1 MYKNFPKVLPNSMT
15 ARVFLAFLASA
26 GLFYVNIMPAIVSGL
41 IDALGFT
48 NQQAGSVASANMY
61 GAATGALLI
70 VFLVKR
76 LNWQLISTLFL
87 AGLILLDFLSMYIA
101 DPLTLIVIRFV
112 HGFIGG
118 MLVGIGFSLIARTT
132 QPDRTFGVLL
142 FVQFGFGGLG
152 IMLIPGLVPEFGTQV
167 LFYSL
172 IAFTVATFIMLPF
185 LPEYAVKK
193 EKKLEKAKAS
203 GEIQKVPLVLTLTTI
218 FLFQGA
224 NMGLF
229 AFIIGLGEYYKLE
242 MGFISTTLGIASWLG
257 LVGAGLVI
265 MIGSRFGYL
274 KSVLAGIG
282 ITALAIWALLF
293 SNIPWIWIVANC
305 IMGITWGYT
314 ISYLLGLASR
324 FDATGQMAA
333 MGGFASK
340 MGLASGPVVTAML
353 LGEDNYELIIMVATG
368 VMVITAVTVLLPARM
383 QDRIGQD

>member
-218 FLFQGA
+218 FSISGSQYGA
-224 NMGLF
+224 VR
-229 AFIIGLGEYYKLE
+229 IHH
-242 MGFISTTLGIASWLG
+242 
-257 LVGAGLVI
+257 
-265 MIGSRFGYL
+265 R
-274 KSVLAGIG
+274 
-282 ITALAIWALLF
+282 
-293 SNIPWIWIVANC
+293 
-305 IMGITWGYT
+305 
-314 ISYLLGLASR
+314 
-324 FDATGQMAA
+324 
-333 MGGFASK
+333 
-340 MGLASGPVVTAML
+340 
-353 LGEDNYELIIMVATG
+353 
-368 VMVITAVTVLLPARM
+368 AR
-383 QDRIGQD
+383 